1 MTGLNVIMNE
11 VKDLWPKNHHKDSS
25 LTLRMTGNNIMLT
38 IKDLHKV
45 LAGQRIASI
54 ISITLKHKPLEV
66 TKKHKNEK
74 LFKIPVQKQA
84 VHRD

>member
-25 LTLRMTGNNIMLT
+25 LTLRMTGNHIMLA

-45 LAGQRIASI
+45 LAGQTIASI
-54 ISITLKHKPLEV
+54 IKKILKLKDLRPSI
-66 TKKHKNEK
+66 K
-74 LFKIPVQKQA
+74 LQK
-84 VHRD
+84 

>member
-1 MTGLNVIMNE
+1 
-11 VKDLWPKNHHKDSS
+11 
-25 LTLRMTGNNIMLT
+25 MTGNNIMLT

-54 ISITLKHKPLEV
+54 IRKTLKHRPLEV

-74 LFKIPVQKQA
+74 LFKIPFKKQA